1 MKVIQLAVGP
11 IEANCYIV
19 YKEGSSKAFL
29 VDPGEEGSKITEQLE
44 ECGIDEVTHIL
55 LTHGHF
61 DHVGAAA
68 EMKRKTGAKVCIH
81 EDDLDMLV
89 NPENSFNVMMGV
101 HFPPCEADMI
111 LKGGETIEAAGMD
124 VYTLHTPGHSP
135 GSICYITEDVMFS
148 GDTLF
153 YMSIGRT
160 DFPGGSSLK
169 ISYSI
174 NKTLGSLKKDYTVY
188 TGHGPKT
195 TLAFEMLNNPYMK
208 REK

>member
-1 MKVIQLAVGP
+1 MKIIQMAVGP
-11 IEANCYIV
+11 IQANCYIV
-19 YKEGSSKAFL
+19 YKEGSSKAF
-29 VDPGEEGSKITEQLE
+29 VIDPGEECSKIMEKLK

-61 DHVGAAA
+61 DHVGAAE

-81 EDDLDMLV
+81 EGDLDMLE

-101 HFPPCEADMI
+101 HFRPCEADTT
-111 LKGGETIEAAGMD
+111 LKGGETIDAAGMD

-135 GSICYITEDVMFS
+135 GSVCYITEDVMFS

-160 DFPGGSSLK
+160 DFPGASSAEIYDSLK
-169 ISYSI
+169 
-174 NKTLGSLKKDYTVY
+174 KLGSLKRDYTVY

-195 TLAFEMLNNPYMK
+195 TLAFEMHNNPYIT
-208 REK
+208 REE